1 MDRNELRRAS
11 IDKIIDYYF
20 LELLKKNSCPFKDD
34 NNRCLIYEVR
44 PMNCRLFGHWE
55 KEDYNKNLQRVIK
68 QNMEYKDAIK
78 EMYDID
84 ISEEVL
90 SFSIKYCEK
99 FKPELD
105 YLSKQSRLSFC
116 DEVMSLDSRIL
127 GSGLIDIDYR
137 DRGIVEYF
145 IEYLM
150 NSDFAYKI
158 KIRITKENNT
168 KVVDRI
174 KKIYMI

>member
-1 MDRNELRRAS
+1 
-11 IDKIIDYYF
+11 
-20 LELLKKNSCPFKDD
+20 
-34 NNRCLIYEVR
+34 
-44 PMNCRLFGHWE
+44 
-55 KEDYNKNLQRVIK
+55 
-68 QNMEYKDAIK
+68 MEYKDAIK